1 MHFCLHAIDPE
12 NPFQGDPNTQSK
24 QRRLPLQSSEQERL
38 AYTDVD
44 VKLVQ
49 VRDQRFEYI
58 LELGDQVI
66 DLGSTDDDVPLEQRD
81 EVLNEQV
88 TVDYSYYGLDA
99 IEFKAVHAS
108 PRLFA
113 TSAAANVVVCRV

>member
-1 MHFCLHAIDPE
+1 M
-12 NPFQGDPNTQSK
+12 
-24 QRRLPLQSSEQERL
+24 
-38 AYTDVD
+38 
-44 VKLVQ
+44 Q